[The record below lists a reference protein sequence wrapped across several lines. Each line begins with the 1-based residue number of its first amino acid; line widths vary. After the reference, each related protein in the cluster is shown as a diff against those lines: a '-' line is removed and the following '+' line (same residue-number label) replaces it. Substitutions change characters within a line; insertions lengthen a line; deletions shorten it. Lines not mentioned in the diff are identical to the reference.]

1 MAYMHFNPLPAVA
14 AQSGQLYGKPENGL
28 AAAAPI
34 RSVPPMS
41 RSFWFTRMGQPEPS
55 ATKTIPMPLNPKI
68 PGPPGNLWVGEAP
81 DGPLMNTTAKT
92 ANLSRPSDRR
102 AAARR
107 RPTSILPF
115 DVGIPLNRKAID
127 TEPRK
132 ATGYEERRH
141 TQPVP
146 GKRCDRP
153 SSLGRDVDAA

>member
-1 MAYMHFNPLPAVA
+1 MHFNPLPAVA

-81 DGPLMNTTAKT
+81 DGPLMNTTTKT
-92 ANLSRPSDRR
+92 VNLSRPADRR
-102 AAARR
+102 AGGPTETNVELAIRR
-107 RPTSILPF
+107 
-115 DVGIPLNRKAID
+115 GHPLEPEGNRHTAEKGNWLR
-127 TEPRK
+127 RK
-132 ATGYEERRH
+132 TA
-141 TQPVP
+141 TQPVHGEGSVIACP
-146 GKRCDRP
+146 FTSR
-153 SSLGRDVDAA
+153 